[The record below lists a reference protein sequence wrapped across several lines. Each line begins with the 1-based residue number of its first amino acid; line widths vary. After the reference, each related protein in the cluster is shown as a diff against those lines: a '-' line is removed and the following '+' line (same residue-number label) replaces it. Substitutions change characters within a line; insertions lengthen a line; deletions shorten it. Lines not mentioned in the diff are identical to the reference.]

1 MCIHEKIWNLK
12 TKTTNAV
19 KGGKKGTGGEEMKIV
34 ISDKLK
40 EESKN

>member
-19 KGGKKGTGGEEMKIV
+19 KGGKKAQVERK
-34 ISDKLK
+34 
-40 EESKN
+40 